1 METAPRGQITT
12 ATTLVLT
19 NAVYFNAAWQRPFE
33 PSGTHDG
40 TFTRLDGT
48 SVTVPMMFQNVPHSY
63 GEGDGFQE
71 VELRYEA
78 PELSMLVVLP
88 DAGRFDEIE
97 VSLSAS
103 RYAEYES
110 ALTEHTV
117 TVTLPKF
124 EYESPFSLNDWLI
137 ALGMTDAFEPVTAD
151 FSGMDGTRDLYI
163 SAVLH
168 KAFIHVNELGTE
180 AAAATA
186 VIVDRVSVP
195 EPAEI
200 TVDRPFL
207 FFIVDHPT
215 GEVLFIGR
223 VLDPSP

>member
-168 KAFIHVNELGTE
+168 KAFIRVNELGTE

-186 VIVDRVSVP
+186 VIVDRVSAP

-200 TVDRPFL
+200 TLDRPFL

-215 GEVLFIGR
+215 GEVLFVGR